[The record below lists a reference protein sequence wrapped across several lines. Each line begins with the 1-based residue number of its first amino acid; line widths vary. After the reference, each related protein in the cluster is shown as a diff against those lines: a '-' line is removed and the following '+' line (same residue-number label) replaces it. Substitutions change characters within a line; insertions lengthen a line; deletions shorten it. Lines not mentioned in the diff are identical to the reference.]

1 KIKILKSEIVNL
13 DSLDKPVGETY
24 QVEMNMYDNLNHDR
38 LGFNPF
44 ILNQITTN
52 PFKLPE
58 RDYPVDWGMP
68 SDVRYVLSM
77 HLPAQYEVENPPK
90 TVAFTMPNQGG
101 KFFTNFEGDNQ
112 AFIFSYVT
120 QFNKS
125 VYGAEEYPYLKELYN
140 KIILSEKN
148 EIVLKKK

>member
-1 KIKILKSEIVNL
+1 LKSEITNV

-24 QVEMNMYDNLNHDR
+24 QVEMTMYDNLNHNR
-38 LGFNPF
+38 LTFNPF

-52 PFKLPE
+52 PFKLAE

-68 SDVRYVLSM
+68 SDVRYILTV
-77 HLPAQYEVENPPK
+77 HLPAQYIVENPPQSA
-90 TVAFTMPNQGG
+90 AFSMPNKGG
-101 KFFTNFEGDNQ
+101 KFFTNFDGDGQ
-112 AFIFSYVT
+112 VFTFSYVT

-125 VYGAEEYPYLKELYN
+125 VYGPEEYPYLKELYN

-148 EIVLKKK
+148 EMVFKKK